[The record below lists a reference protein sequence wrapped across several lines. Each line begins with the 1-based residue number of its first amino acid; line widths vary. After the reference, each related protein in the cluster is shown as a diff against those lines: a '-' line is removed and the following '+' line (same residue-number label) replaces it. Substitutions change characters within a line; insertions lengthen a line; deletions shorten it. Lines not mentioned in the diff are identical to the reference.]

1 MEIIV
6 HQAILHVLD
15 TTLDAPVLSGSCM
28 EMTAEKTAYLQYHIE
43 KLLASDDIRQCRP
56 LPDSAFRYELEQN
69 KDFIDLSCRIAGV
82 LFDYMHA
89 HTTIPGADL
98 AVVDFTRDGQ
108 PWLGILKLNYK
119 NGYTH
124 YTESVDGAPV
134 NSIIQQR
141 ACLPT
146 QSVDGAP
153 VNSIIQQ
160 RACLPTQSGK
170 VEEGALVDLTDYS
183 MKLLE
188 KKFDID
194 GHKEFYLS
202 TVVFQ
207 YTTAEPEKKKLQA
220 IQDAAVQA
228 VQENYQDEPHV
239 EAQVAMLI
247 ANQAADNDNRVTVEQ
262 VRRQL
267 AEEYPLAAVPF
278 DDYVEKSDVLEPA
291 QAQQPVTVSP
301 ARIRRMES
309 RSIHT
314 ASGIE
319 VKIPTEILSEDSAVE
334 FLHAEDGSVSL
345 LIKNVIL

>member
-1 MEIIV
+1 MEIII

-28 EMTAEKTAYLQYHIE
+28 EPTAEKMAYLQYHIE

-56 LPDSAFRYELEQN
+56 LPDSAFRNELEQN
-69 KDFIDLSCRIAGV
+69 KDFVDLSCRIAGV

-98 AVVDFTRDGQ
+98 AVVDFTRDGE

-124 YTESVDGAPV
+124 YTEEVG
-134 NSIIQQR
+134 
-141 ACLPT
+141 
-146 QSVDGAP
+146 GAP

-183 MKLLE
+183 MRLLE
-188 KKFDID
+188 KKYDID

-207 YTTAEPEKKKLQA
+207 YTQAEPEKKKLQA
-220 IQDAAVQA
+220 MKDSYA
-228 VQENYQDEPHV
+228 DEPHA

-247 ANQAADNDNRVTVEQ
+247 ANQASDNDNKVTVEQ

-267 AEEYPLAAVPF
+267 AEDYPLAAVPF

-291 QAQQPVTVSP
+291 MHDQPVTVTP

-314 ASGIE
+314 ANGIE
-319 VKIPTEILSEDSAVE
+319 VKIPTEMLSEDSAVE
-334 FLHAEDGSVSL
+334 FLHDADGSVSL

>member
-1 MEIIV
+1 MEIII

-15 TTLDAPVLSGSCM
+15 TTLDAPVLSGSSM
-28 EMTAEKTAYLQYHIE
+28 ELTAEKTAYLQNHIE

-56 LPDSAFRYELEQN
+56 LPDSAFKNELEHNQ
-69 KDFIDLSCRIAGV
+69 DFIDLSCRIAGV

-98 AVVDFTRDGQ
+98 AVVDFTRDGA

-124 YTESVDGAPV
+124 YTETV
-134 NSIIQQR
+134 Q
-141 ACLPT
+141 
-146 QSVDGAP
+146 GAP

-170 VEEGALVDLTDYS
+170 VEEGALVNLQDLS
-183 MKLLE
+183 MRLLE
-188 KKFDID
+188 KKYDID

-202 TVVFQ
+202 SVVFQ
-207 YTTAEPEKKKLQA
+207 YTQAEPEKKKLQA
-220 IQDAAVQA
+220 IQEAAAQA
-228 VQENYQDEPHV
+228 VKDAYVDEPHAD
-239 EAQVAMLI
+239 AQVAMLI
-247 ANQAADNDNRVTVEQ
+247 ATEAADNDNQISVEQ

-278 DDYVEKSDVLEPA
+278 DDYVEKSEVIEHA
-291 QAQQPVTVSP
+291 EQPVTVPPS
-301 ARIRRMES
+301 RIRRMES

-319 VKIPTEILSEDSAVE
+319 VKIPTEILSSDSEVE
-334 FLHAEDGSVSL
+334 FLHDADGSVSL